1 MHIFSG
7 AYKRRALKTPKGES
21 TRPTTGMVR
30 QAVFNILQ
38 NSIEGAQFLDLFAGS
53 GAMGLEALSRGAQGA
68 VLVENGK
75 FAIQCIEENIK
86 NLDVASKARIIRK
99 DCLKA
104 IKSLAEAK
112 ESFDFIYADP
122 PYLEA
127 FQSGL
132 LSHEVLKSIASAS
145 LLKKGGIL
153 IIEEDRKA
161 SLEELEE
168 PGLQFLEMRA
178 FGKSVLYI
186 FQNI

>member
-7 AYKRRALKTPKGES
+7 IFKRRVLKTPKGDS

-38 NSIEGAQFLDLFAGS
+38 HSIEGAKFLDLFAGS
-53 GAMGLEALSRGAQGA
+53 GAMGLEAISRGAESA

-75 FAIQCIEENIK
+75 YALNCIEENIQS
-86 NLDVASKARIIRK
+86 LGVASKARLIRK
-99 DCLKA
+99 DSLKA
-104 IKSLAEAK
+104 IKSLSEGK

-122 PYLEA
+122 PYLEPSK
-127 FQSGL
+127 SGL
-132 LSHEVLKSIASAS
+132 LSHEVLKGVALGS
-145 LLKKGGIL
+145 LLKKGGLL

-161 SLEELEE
+161 SLDQVDGT
-168 PGLQFLEMRA
+168 GLQFVEMRP

-186 FQNI
+186 FQNT